1 MKKTLETRGVLLTVS
16 SILLISLACGVIG
29 TPAEPPNQVETI
41 VAGTLQALTQP
52 VSPTVSFTT
61 TPQAIAP
68 TNTLQPVASPTSTS
82 QLSQDEGAQ
91 ILFTAGAT
99 TGVVEGTIQANQ
111 KLHYYL
117 RASQGQPMITIVNS
131 TNNDVTMSIHGHDG
145 TLLLPASQRQTIW
158 QGTLSGTQNYYFT
171 LNGGA
176 SAQTFT
182 LSVNIPARIEFDP
195 GTNSSRLSGRT
206 VNGYAVTYVLRA
218 SAGQTLEATIN
229 TSPNDAALTIWGF
242 TDGQPYAR
250 AQNGV
255 TNFSMELP
263 STQDYIIDVVPQGGR
278 IIDYILTVS
287 VK

>member
-1 MKKTLETRGVLLTVS
+1 MNNKIKVKISWMVS
-16 SILLISLACGVIG
+16 SIFIISLACGVIG
-29 TPAEPPNQVETI
+29 PPAEPPNQVETI
-41 VAGTLQALTQP
+41 VAGTLQALTSV
-52 VSPTVSFTT
+52 VSPTVSFTAT
-61 TPQAIAP
+61 SQATAP
-68 TNTLQPVASPTSTS
+68 TNTFLPVASPAATS
-82 QLSQDEGAQ
+82 QPPQADGAQ
-91 ILFTAGAT
+91 ILFPSGAT

-111 KLHYYL
+111 QLHYYL
-117 RASQGQPMITIVNS
+117 RASQGQPMIAMVNS
-131 TNNDVTMSIHGHDG
+131 TNNDVTMFINAQDG
-145 TLLLPASQRQTIW
+145 ILLLPASQKQTIW
-158 QGTLSGTQNYYFT
+158 QGTLPGTQNYYIT
-171 LNGGA
+171 LTGGA
-176 SAQTFT
+176 SAQPFT

-278 IIDYILTVS
+278 ILDYTLTVS
-287 VK
+287 VQ